1 MKQKVFWQLP
11 EDEVAA
17 CLDRLAW
24 LAGEETCRETPWL
37 EVVPSAF
44 GLQLKLL
51 LPVTPDYEAAAA
63 TCADQLGRVL
73 TQVTQPEGALPLAPA
88 TALLL
93 EHLSGDQP
101 LGTGET
107 NHFLVISAAADRA
120 RLGEIAAL
128 LRDHATA
135 VRVAGVDGDHGRIT
149 FFHVLDDT
157 RRRSLFQALAAS
169 ERLADCR
176 ILQGFSLAGL
186 QLFCSRRR
194 RFIETAVMQQLV
206 FLCGRKPAWFG
217 FQRDLRERGLF
228 AAFDGP
234 DDPSAQDPWR
244 FWPLSDLDFTGFE
257 QLEPTQ
263 SNRAMRFQQV
273 SLSNSPQA
281 LADLQQLLQEQAPER
296 GRRLFLRDM
305 PDSGDQSFE
314 RRSLR
319 ERIAELEYR
328 LAFLD
333 RAEAPQPWLWRFD
346 RARLPLLAD
355 ILRGLPGNLLHHGPL
370 RYGFFADEFEP
381 GGFHYLLVPGD
392 QMVLEDE
399 VLYRVLH
406 EEAGLCTFWLDPYW
420 ARYYGETTPEC
431 AVFVPRGRA
440 IFPPLHQWQAQN
452 NAAFFRHMVS
462 RWFREDGPKT
472 VLPNRPLYLFEAD
485 PFHPER
491 LRLQVLDEAA
501 FVPLNT
507 RLAWLNSNLTITRHV
522 ESEAWLADLGEQAR
536 RTELHQAM
544 SRRLA
549 GAERTFEE
557 EGRRLGQAVSAQVQG
572 LFDLLTRESQ
582 AVMEEAWR
590 TADEL
595 SRLKQGLTRLTR
607 VKKDMDEMLD
617 EAQDHLRETE
627 QQSSALSR
635 ELQVLETKLKQAM
648 RARRRMSD
656 EVIDEV
662 RALQELHDDLKQRFH
677 KMMKPGADR

>member
-1 MKQKVFWQLP
+1 MTQTLFWQLP
-11 EDEVAA
+11 EDDVAA

-24 LAGEETCRETPWL
+24 LAGEAACRETPWL

-73 TQVTQPEGALPLAPA
+73 SQVPLPEGALPLAPA
-88 TALLL
+88 TSVLLT
-93 EHLSGDQP
+93 HLSGDQP
-101 LGTGET
+101 LGADET
-107 NHFLVISAAADRA
+107 NHFLLISAVAERR

-135 VRVAGVDGDHGRIT
+135 VRVAAVEAEQGRVT
-149 FFHVLDDT
+149 LFHVLDDP
-157 RRRSLFQALAAS
+157 RRRSLFGALAAS
-169 ERLADCR
+169 DRLADCR
-176 ILQGFSLAGL
+176 ILQGFSLGGL
-186 QLFCSRRR
+186 QLFCSRHQ

-206 FLCGRKPAWFG
+206 YLCGRKPAWFG
-217 FQRDLRERGLF
+217 FQRDLRESGLL

-234 DDPSAQDPWR
+234 DERDTAAPWR

-257 QLEPTQ
+257 QLEPTRSQ
-263 SNRAMRFQQV
+263 QDMRFQLV

-281 LADLQQLLQEQAPER
+281 LADLQQLLQEQAPES

-346 RARLPLLAD
+346 RTRLPLLAE

-406 EEAGLCTFWLDPYW
+406 EEAGRCAFWLDPYW

-431 AVFVPRGRA
+431 AVFVPRGQA
-440 IFPPLHQWQAQN
+440 LFPPLHQWQAQN
-452 NAAFFRHMVS
+452 NAAFFRHMVT
-462 RWFREDGPKT
+462 RWFREDAPKT
-472 VLPNRPLYLFEAD
+472 RLPNRPLYLFEAD

-491 LRLQVLDEAA
+491 IRLQVLDEEA

-507 RLAWLNSNLTITRHV
+507 RLAWLNNNLTITRQV

-536 RTELHQAM
+536 RTELHQTV

-549 GAERTFEE
+549 GAERAFEE
-557 EGRRLGQAVSAQVQG
+557 EGRRLGQAVSAQVQS

-607 VKKDMDEMLD
+607 VKKDMDEMLE

-662 RALQELHDDLKQRFH
+662 RSLQELHDDLRQRFH